1 MAYERWTGTAEM
13 EALFDRSA
21 EAEDTRSGDVMAVR
35 TRETVAGPQMDV
47 EIFPV
52 WDTRGTEA
60 AKLRAKTEKHRQAV
74 AAVNE
79 RRLREKVRRLVLVN
93 FVPGDLFLTLT
104 YEKRDESYS
113 LEGVRDDI
121 KNYVAKLKR
130 ARKRAGLTELKYLYV
145 IERNTIKKTH
155 TDVYH
160 VHIFLN
166 AMDRET
172 AEGAWPHGFANSK
185 ALREDESQ
193 DRFARICK
201 YVCKSLYSWE
211 KYERAWGKSRNLAKP
226 EERESERRFSRTA
239 LRRAMKGIEE
249 DESRKGLQAL
259 AERKYPEYEVL
270 RIEAHGSRYV
280 PGVYIYIRMRRR
292 TGDGLLRRFASRND
306 RGGGNGIE

>member
-1 MAYERWTGTAEM
+1 MAYERWSGTAEM
-13 EALFDRSA
+13 EALFDRDA
-21 EAEDTRSGDVMAVR
+21 EGEDVRAGDVMAVR
-35 TRETVAGPQMDV
+35 TKETVAGPQMDV
-47 EIFPV
+47 EIYPV
-52 WDTRGTEA
+52 WDTRGMEA

-79 RRLREKVRRLVLVN
+79 RRLRQKVRRLVLCN

-130 ARKRAGLTELKYLYV
+130 ARRRAGLSELKYLYV

-172 AEGAWPHGFANSK
+172 AEGLWPHGFANSK
-185 ALREDESQ
+185 TLKEDESQ

-211 KYERAWGKSRNLAKP
+211 KYERAWGKSRNLVKP
-226 EERESERRFSRTA
+226 EKRESERRFSKTA

-249 DESRKGLQAL
+249 DESRKGLQEL
-259 AERKYPEYEVL
+259 AERKYPEYEIL

-292 TGDGLLRRFASRND
+292 PGREARA
-306 RGGGNGIE
+306 